1 MINPISPSI
10 PTIGQRE
17 TAVKAMVAQGLQQLA
32 MQIYV
37 ELAKEYILC
46 TKPAEPAELQQLARH
61 SLTAA
66 QCYFSGLNIAQFTEN
81 QPHGQA

>member
-17 TAVKAMVAQGLQQLA
+17 NAVKAMVAQGLQQLA

-37 ELAKEYILC
+37 ELAKDYILC
-46 TKPAEPAELQQLARH
+46 TKPAEPAGLQQLAKD
-61 SLTAA
+61 SLFAA
-66 QCYFSGLNIAQFTEN
+66 QAYSQGLGIAQFN
-81 QPHGQA
+81 QDSPHG